1 MLSEGKEDEEITD
14 AEKVDAE
21 HKEINQEVA
30 SAQVQDEVHTTTII
44 ALTTQK
50 EKTDVLPS
58 SSSLSISSNYGS
70 IFLNLDNITSAET
83 KIISMLDVQVQ
94 QEIPSI
100 QSSSLLILPI
110 LVIPEP
116 IVIKPPEIVT
126 ATPTTTIPPFTPPLR
141 VIDLEKE
148 VKELKQFDL
157 LTTLRASIRYEVP
170 LVVNEYLGSSL
181 GDALQKEL

>member
-1 MLSEGKEDEEITD
+1 MLSEGKEDKEITD

-30 SAQVQDEVHTTTII
+30 SAQVQDEVHTKTII

-50 EKTDVLPS
+50 EKTDVPPS
-58 SSSLSISSNYGS
+58 SSSLSSNYGS

-83 KIISMLDVQVQ
+83 EIISMLDVHVQ

-126 ATPTTTIPPFTPPLR
+126 AALTTTIPPFTPPLR
-141 VIDLEKE
+141 VFNLEKE
-148 VKELKQFDL
+148 VKKLKQFDL
-157 LTTLRASIRYEVP
+157 STTLRASIRYEVP
-170 LVVNEYLGSSL
+170 LAVNEYLGSSL